1 VRLFYFPIAP
11 NPTKVRIYLREKG
24 LALEEVLVNLG
35 AREQKSPEYLARNPL
50 GALPALELDDGNT
63 LTESLAIIEYLE
75 ELHPTPSM
83 WGSTPLER
91 ARARELERICE
102 SGVLQPIARI
112 IHATHSPLG
121 LPPRPQVAAA
131 SQEILDKVLPVLDA
145 RIGAG
150 PFVAGSRVTVADCTL
165 SAAYGFAEF
174 AEVELDRKHANLA
187 AWRARFRERPSVK
200 QLG

>member
-24 LALEEVLVNLG
+24 LVLDEVLVNLG

-50 GALPALELDDGNT
+50 GAVPALELDDGTT

-75 ELHPTPSM
+75 ELNPSPSM

-102 SGVLQPIARI
+102 AGVLQPIARI
-112 IHATHSPLG
+112 IHATRSPLG
-121 LPPRPQVAAA
+121 LPPRPQVADA
-131 SQEILDKVLPVLDA
+131 SREVLDKVLPVLDA

-150 PFVAGSRVTVADCTL
+150 PFVVGPRVTVADCTL

-174 AEVELDRKHANLA
+174 AEIALDPKYANLA
-187 AWRARFRERPSVK
+187 AWRARFRERSSVK